1 MLLNITNRFVKNF
14 RNHEKNLVEMVLTA
28 RKKRDLH
35 KRLMVEAD
43 KKAKKEAMIQML
55 LKNKMLLYQYIMA
68 NEKQMTN
75 LSRKIQ
81 QTSHQ
86 LHSLKYEN
94 MNLKSSIQHTMRRRK
109 GTYQEQDN
117 YLSDSSDK
125 FHPIPDNLFSR
136 FFNAIKKVQQ

>member
-81 QTSHQ
+81 
-86 LHSLKYEN
+86 
-94 MNLKSSIQHTMRRRK
+94 
-109 GTYQEQDN
+109 
-117 YLSDSSDK
+117 
-125 FHPIPDNLFSR
+125 
-136 FFNAIKKVQQ
+136 